1 MDLLLKNGHVIDPGR
16 VDGHVDVLIRQ
27 GRIDKLIPNP
37 QKDTDRSSGS
47 LPSDIQTIDL
57 TDKIVTPGLIDMHVH
72 LREPGQSHKETIET
86 GGRAAAHGGFV
97 AVCSM
102 PNTDPVTDTADIT
115 AWIQTKARN
124 HGCISVYPC
133 AAISHGLR
141 GKALTDFNAL
151 KKAGAVAL
159 SDDGM
164 PVMSKRLM
172 QAALEKAKSLDLP
185 IVSHAED
192 LELAAGG
199 AMNAGRIADELGIPG
214 IPNTAESVMV
224 TRDIA
229 LSEMTGARLHI
240 AHVSTA
246 ESVSAIRRAKN
257 RGIRVTAET
266 APHYFMLT
274 HQAVKFS
281 GTHAK
286 MNPPL
291 RSERDRQAIIQ
302 GLADGTLDAIATD
315 HAPHHVDEKQLPF
328 EKAPNGIIGLETS
341 LPLGLKLVDKG
352 HLSLMDL
359 IKCMSTNPA
368 QILGI
373 PKGLIPGTV
382 ANITVI
388 DLNKP
393 ILVRAQTFQSK
404 SRNTPFE
411 GWELRGGPILTI
423 AGGQIAY
430 QSSDHQQK

>member
-1 MDLLLKNGHVIDPGR
+1 MDLLLKNGRVIDPGR
-16 VDGHVDVLIRQ
+16 LDGTMDILIRQ
-27 GRIDKLIPNP
+27 GRIDNLIPISKPDNVP
-37 QKDTDRSSGS
+37 EGGP
-47 LPSDIQTIDL
+47 LPSNIPTIDL
-57 TDKIVTPGLIDMHVH
+57 KDKIITPGLIDMHVH
-72 LREPGQSHKETIET
+72 LREPGQTHKETIES

-102 PNTDPVTDTADIT
+102 PNTDPVNDTAEIT
-115 AWIQTKARN
+115 TWIQTKARK
-124 HGCISVYPC
+124 HGCIQVYPC

-141 GKALTDFNAL
+141 GERLTDFEAL
-151 KKAGAVAL
+151 NQAGAVAL

-164 PVMSKRLM
+164 PVMNSRLM
-172 QAALEKAKSLDLP
+172 RAALEQAKYVDLP
-185 IVSHAED
+185 VVSHAED

-199 AMNAGRIADELGIPG
+199 AMNEGRVADELNIPG
-214 IPNTAESVMV
+214 IPNTAESIMVM
-224 TRDIA
+224 RDIA
-229 LSEMTGARLHI
+229 LSDMTGGRIHI

-246 ESVSAIRRAKN
+246 ESVSAIRWAKK
-257 RGIRVTAET
+257 RGVRVSAET

-274 HQAVKFS
+274 HQAVKTS

-291 RSERDRQAIIQ
+291 RSEKDRQAIIE

-315 HAPHHVDEKQLPF
+315 HAPHHADEKQLPF

-341 LPLGLKLVDKG
+341 LPLGLKLVELG
-352 HLSLMDL
+352 HLGLEDL
-359 IKCMSTNPA
+359 IRCMSTNPA

-373 PKGLIPGTV
+373 PNGLIPGSV

-388 DLNKP
+388 DLDRP
-393 ILVRAQTFQSK
+393 IHVRAHNFQSK

-423 AGGQIAY
+423 AGGQIVY
-430 QSSDHQQK
+430 QKSD